1 MSLPTRRMTLR
12 LVILA
17 TAAMVLALAAMPPV
31 ALAGNSVGMGAAHA
45 ALGEASTAE
54 MLLPGVTPEPMPAET
69 QMMDDDHGGWWNN
82 GGWIIMPI
90 MMVIFWGA
98 VFGLIVWGIRQFT
111 RDRDRDRV
119 RSPLDIA
126 KERLARG
133 EISKEDFDRL
143 RVDLA

>member
-1 MSLPTRRMTLR
+1 
-12 LVILA
+12 
-17 TAAMVLALAAMPPV
+17 MVLMLAAMPPV
-31 ALAGNSVGMGAAHA
+31 ALASNSVGTGAAHA
-45 ALGEASTAE
+45 ALGEAATAE
-54 MLLPGVTPEPMPAET
+54 MLLPGGTPEPMPAET
-69 QMMDDDHGGWWNN
+69 QMMDDDHGGWRNN
-82 GGWIIMPI
+82 GWWIIMPI
-90 MMVIFWGA
+90 MMVIFWGG

-133 EISKEDFDRL
+133 EISKEEFDRI